1 MIVYYK
7 LDSLLEE
14 RHITKKKL
22 GEETGLSTNIISKIS
37 KNEGFKTETIN
48 RLCEFLKVQPGDIM
62 EWIPDKEY
70 TETYEKKME
79 IDNQIKS
86 LQAQLEQL
94 EKEKANL

>member
-1 MIVYYK
+1 
-7 LDSLLEE
+7 
-14 RHITKKKL
+14 
-22 GEETGLSTNIISKIS
+22 
-37 KNEGFKTETIN
+37 
-48 RLCEFLKVQPGDIM
+48 M